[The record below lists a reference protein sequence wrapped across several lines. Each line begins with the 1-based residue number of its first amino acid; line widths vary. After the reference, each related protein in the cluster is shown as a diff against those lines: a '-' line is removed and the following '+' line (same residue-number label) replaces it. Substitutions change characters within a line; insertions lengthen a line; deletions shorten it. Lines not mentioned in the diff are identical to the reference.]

1 MQDDQL
7 MLILCLQLIIG
18 LQHPIIELV
27 KTGVA
32 GIKLALAHLRII
44 QEETSTEVIDS
55 LFSLRLELIGDKGHM
70 IACLTEHLRE
80 ERCITPFT
88 TVANRMK

>member
-1 MQDDQL
+1 
-7 MLILCLQLIIG
+7 MLIFCLQLIIG

-27 KTGVA
+27 KAGVT
-32 GIKLALAHLRII
+32 GIKLSLTHLWII
-44 QEETSTEVIDS
+44 QEETSAKVIDS
-55 LFSLRLELIGDKGHM
+55 LFGLRLELIGDKGHM